1 MTVLRVVLL
10 PVLGVLD
17 LVLWLL
23 MWVVIARAVISW
35 VEPNPYNPIV
45 RTLRL
50 LTDPLLRP
58 LQRLQW
64 RLARGR
70 LPVDLSPIAVILL
83 IVLVRRFLAELQL
96 VLLR

>member
-1 MTVLRVVLL
+1 MSVLRVVVV

-17 LVLWLL
+17 LVLWLT
-23 MWVVIARAVISW
+23 MWLVIVRALISW
-35 VEPNPYNPIV
+35 VEPNPYNPVV

-70 LPVDLSPIAVILL
+70 LPVDLSPIGAILL
-83 IVLVRRFLAELQL
+83 IVLVRRFLVELQL